1 MRCGSLTWLRPRPS
15 TTTEAATGS
24 KRGTA
29 PGLTAGGTG
38 EDWIGWYR
46 DRINTWDR
54 RHDTIYGAKL
64 IESGRELARLDDG
77 NTATLDQSPAAA
89 GGWIRIP
96 MQTLPDYWQ
105 HHAP

>member
-1 MRCGSLTWLRPRPS
+1 MPDLAAAKAINHDRGRDRL
-15 TTTEAATGS
+15 EAWYRS
-24 KRGTA
+24 
-29 PGLTAGGTG
+29 GLTAGGTG

-64 IESGRELARLDDG
+64 IESGREMARLDDG
-77 NTATLDQSPAAA
+77 TAAALDQSPAAA

-96 MQTLPDYWQ
+96 MEALPDYWQ